1 MFLSLRGV
9 LTVDLLSQGNQGEI
23 DGRVSD
29 VIINGTTAWTGNW
42 AGSDGGTVVAARPM
56 YARKCY
62 FPWVEK
68 AVCASCR
75 LDFSLSRYV
84 GGRHSQRSHGPTRCS
99 GRREHKNQSAEVYE
113 RSPDCFAVI
122 LCSFAPRLVGSWP
135 IRVRIMA
142 EKYM

>member
-1 MFLSLRGV
+1 M
-9 LTVDLLSQGNQGEI
+9 VDLLSQGNQGEI

-75 LDFSLSRYV
+75 LDFSLSRFV
-84 GGRHSQRSHGPTRCS
+84 GGRHLPRSHGPTPWDIQVY
-99 GRREHKNQSAEVYE
+99 RREHKNQPAEV
-113 RSPDCFAVI
+113 RKVS
-122 LCSFAPRLVGSWP
+122 
-135 IRVRIMA
+135 
-142 EKYM
+142 